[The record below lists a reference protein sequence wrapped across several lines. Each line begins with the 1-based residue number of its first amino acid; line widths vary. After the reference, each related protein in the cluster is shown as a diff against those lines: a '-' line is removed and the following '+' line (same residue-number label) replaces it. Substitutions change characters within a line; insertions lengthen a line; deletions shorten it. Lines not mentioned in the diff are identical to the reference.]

1 MSFVRA
7 IDAAMERLDHSKDPK
22 EQKKKK
28 VAKKAAKAA
37 AKSAGAS
44 SKKRKRVTKAKD
56 PVPFAKFAKV
66 RDANSQM
73 KAKIK
78 ELEKALEA
86 SNRLQSVMSV

>member
-1 MSFVRA
+1 
-7 IDAAMERLDHSKDPK
+7 MERLDHSKDPK
-22 EQKKKK
+22 VQKKKK
-28 VAKKAAKAA
+28 AAKKATKTTA
-37 AKSAGAS
+37 AKSTGAS